1 MIAQI
6 ANDLFYENY
15 LKNGVKAEARKSL
28 IKEFQPVT
36 FISAE
41 RGQESKSE
49 FSYRNYYEAKFIV
62 ALLDY
67 LTTMIC
73 KKYSG
78 NN

>member
-6 ANDLFYENY
+6 ANSLFYENY
-15 LKNGVKAEARKSL
+15 LENGVKAEARKPL

-41 RGQESKSE
+41 KGLESKAD

-62 ALLDY
+62 AMLDY
-67 LTTMIC
+67 LCSLIC
-73 KKYSG
+73 
-78 NN
+78 

>member
-1 MIAQI
+1 M
-6 ANDLFYENY
+6 
-15 LKNGVKAEARKSL
+15 NGVKAEARKYL

-36 FISAE
+36 FIAAE
-41 RGQESKSE
+41 RGQVIFLYLIDFQESKSD

-62 ALLDY
+62 AMLDY
-67 LTTMIC
+67 LTSLIC

>member
-15 LKNGVKAEARKSL
+15 LENGVKAEARKSL

-41 RGQESKSE
+41 KGMVRS
-49 FSYRNYYEAKFIV
+49 NVIH
-62 ALLDY
+62 
-67 LTTMIC
+67 
-73 KKYSG
+73 
-78 NN
+78 

>member
-15 LKNGVKAEARKSL
+15 LKNGVGAEARKPL

-41 RGQESKSE
+41 KG
-49 FSYRNYYEAKFIV
+49 
-62 ALLDY
+62 
-67 LTTMIC
+67 
-73 KKYSG
+73 
-78 NN
+78 

>member
-15 LKNGVKAEARKSL
+15 LMNGVKAEARKYL

-41 RGQESKSE
+41 RG
-49 FSYRNYYEAKFIV
+49 
-62 ALLDY
+62 
-67 LTTMIC
+67 
-73 KKYSG
+73 
-78 NN
+78 